1 MTTSRVTVSVEATG
15 DHPGEAFRRG
25 IEAAVADLLAGLC
38 PRLRALWCARVTA
51 NDNDGRRAT
60 R

>member
-1 MTTSRVTVSVEATG
+1 MPRSELAT
-15 DHPGEAFRRG
+15 
-25 IEAAVADLLAGLC
+25 VADLLAGLC

>member
-1 MTTSRVTVSVEATG
+1 MPRSELAT
-15 DHPGEAFRRG
+15 A
-25 IEAAVADLLAGLC
+25 ADLLAGLC
-38 PRLRALWCARVTA
+38 PRLRALWCARRVA

>member
-1 MTTSRVTVSVEATG
+1 MTTSRVTVSVDATG
-15 DHPGEAFRRG
+15 ERHRVEAFRRG

-51 NDNDGRRAT
+51 NDNDGRRV